1 MTKPRVIIVDTDEY
15 YIASIQSKFA
25 KDFFDLIDIEI
36 ITNQQYFNELFSKP
50 QKAEIL
56 IVSEQL
62 YNGLLQRH
70 NISNIFIM
78 MEHGE
83 EQSEDSNVVKLS
95 KYTSVKEIFNEIIN
109 KSAKELKIQQTQ
121 HGTQIIVITS
131 ASGGVGKTTVAMGMS
146 ACLTKNFKKVLYV
159 NACRLP
165 AFQYMLDNQSAIKAP
180 DVYSNLLNPS
190 DSVYLDIKHLIRNE
204 IFSYMP
210 PFKAALM
217 SIGLDFSVYEKIV
230 LSAKRSGEYD
240 YIVVDVE
247 NTFDENLTR
256 FLDLADKVIIVLNQT
271 NKSVNYTNQFVSN
284 VNGINGEKYVFIC
297 NDFRQEEDNILIRPD
312 TILKF
317 SINDY
322 IEHINNY
329 ESKRVIDFTNESG
342 IQRCAFLVL

>member
-1 MTKPRVIIVDTDEY
+1 MAKPRVIIADTDEY

-25 KDFFDLIDIEI
+25 RDFFDCIDIEI
-36 ITNQQYFNELFSKP
+36 ITSREYFNELFSEP

-62 YNGLLQRH
+62 YDEMLQRH
-70 NISNIFIM
+70 NISNIFVM
-78 MEHGE
+78 MEQGE
-83 EQSEDSNVVKLS
+83 KQTGDFNIVKLS

-109 KSAKELKIQQTQ
+109 KSAKELKIKKNQY
-121 HGTQIIVITS
+121 GTQIIVITS

-159 NACRLP
+159 NACRLH
-165 AFQYMLDNQSAIKAP
+165 AFQYMLDNPSVIKEP
-180 DVYSNLLNPS
+180 DIYSNLLNS
-190 DSVYLDIKHLIRNE
+190 NTTVYLDIKHLIRNE
-204 IFSYMP
+204 LFSYIP

-217 SIGLDFSVYEKIV
+217 SIGLNFSIYEKIV
-230 LSAKRSGEYD
+230 VSAKSSGEYD

-256 FLDLADKVIIVLNQT
+256 FLDMADKVIIVLNQT

-284 VNGINGEKYVFIC
+284 ISGINGEKYAFVC
-297 NDFRQEEDNILIRPD
+297 NDFRKEEDNILIRSD

-317 SINDY
+317 SVNDY

-329 ESKRVIDFTNESG
+329 ESKRIIDFTNESG